1 MIERQR
7 GENTLICD
15 ECGDDLGETFT
26 FEEFET
32 MLSYAR
38 NDGWRIRRDNS
49 KPEGYSHHCP
59 DCKDVS
65 PLAAQRKLLGL

>member
-7 GENTLICD
+7 GENTLVCD
-15 ECGDDLGETFT
+15 DCGESLDKTFS
-26 FEEFET
+26 FEEFDE

-38 NDGWRIRRDNS
+38 GEGWRIRRDNS
-49 KPEGYSHHCP
+49 QPEGYAHHCP
-59 DCKDVS
+59 DCKTTS